1 MTAGAA
7 SACPAWA
14 SLVEMRLAFALALLA
29 TLAGTARADEGS
41 LRARADRDAAPGLV
55 YVEALGKAGLY
66 GVGYERA
73 ITPRLALGGVASYV
87 RLHGQHVATAAPYL
101 HATLLRGRRHALF
114 GELGLVLAHSRIVSP
129 VDGWDGMAETGS
141 GGVAA
146 LGWERR
152 GRRVVVRAQGSVLA
166 GEGGATPW
174 LGLALGWRP

>member
-1 MTAGAA
+1 MRSLLLLPLVLAG
-7 SACPAWA
+7 
-14 SLVEMRLAFALALLA
+14 LH
-29 TLAGTARADEGS
+29 GTARADDAEVRV
-41 LRARADRDAAPGLV
+41 RAEPEPARGLV

-73 ITPRLALGGVASYV
+73 ITPRLALGGAVSYV
-87 RLHGQHVATAAPYL
+87 RLRGQHVATAAPYL

-114 GELGLVLAHSRIVSP
+114 GELGLVLAHSRITSP
-129 VDGWDGMAETGS
+129 VEGWDGMAETGS